1 MKKCQKENCISDSIP
16 RGKYCQEHR
25 CRNNKKKP
33 NNKLEHEEEERLSQ
47 ILIKQMMIED
57 ENKNTILHD
66 IYSEDRLLKAQQ
78 EQDYLEAQKQDME
91 NMRKKEIEIEKKTKI
106 RIRFKQHIQQP
117 TDIILQFTFP
127 KNNLKVRHG
136 FSSKSVVS
144 DLYDFV
150 DIFMEDNNIKHFD
163 YRLIMYPNTAFEKSN
178 KMLLELDIKSG
189 LSFLISE

>member
-1 MKKCQKENCISDSIP
+1 
-16 RGKYCQEHR
+16 
-25 CRNNKKKP
+25 
-33 NNKLEHEEEERLSQ
+33 
-47 ILIKQMMIED
+47 
-57 ENKNTILHD
+57 
-66 IYSEDRLLKAQQ
+66 
-78 EQDYLEAQKQDME
+78 
-91 NMRKKEIEIEKKTKI
+91 MR
-106 RIRFKQHIQQP
+106 FQQHIQQP

-178 KMLLELDIKSG
+178 EMLLELDIKSG

>member
-25 CRNNKKKP
+25 CRNKKKP
-33 NNKLEHEEEERLSQ
+33 NKLADEEEERLSQ
-47 ILIKQMMIED
+47 MLIRQIIED
-57 ENKNTILHD
+57 ENKINNKNNS
-66 IYSEDRLLKAQQ
+66 IYDEDRLLKAQQ

-91 NMRKKEIEIEKKTKI
+91 NIRKKEIEIEKKTKI
-106 RIRFKQHIQQP
+106 RMRLLDRIPQS

-136 FSSKSVVS
+136 FSCKSVVS

-150 DIFMEDNNIKHFD
+150 DILMEDNNIKHFD
-163 YRLIMYPNTAFEKSN
+163 YRLIMYPNTVFEKSN
-178 KMLLELDIKSG
+178 KMLVEVDIKSG
-189 LSFLISE
+189 LSFFITE